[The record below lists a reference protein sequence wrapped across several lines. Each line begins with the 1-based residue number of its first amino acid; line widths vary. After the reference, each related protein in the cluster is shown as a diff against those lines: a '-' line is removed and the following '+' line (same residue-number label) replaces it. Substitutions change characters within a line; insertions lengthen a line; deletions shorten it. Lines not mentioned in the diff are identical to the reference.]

1 MLTVWGRRSAFNV
14 QKVLWLVGE
23 LGLAH
28 RHVEAGGGFGGLDDP
43 AFLRMNPHG
52 RVPVIDDDGTV
63 VWESHSILRY
73 LAARHGDEVL
83 WPADPG
89 ARARADRWMD
99 WTLASLQRDF
109 MDLFWGF
116 YRTPAPERDWPAIRA
131 AQARLENHYRLLD
144 RELGDRAY
152 LAGPD
157 FTLADIPAGATLF
170 RYFELEIDRPT
181 LPGVEAWYRRLRR
194 RPAYQ
199 THVMQPFDEL
209 QGRLG
214 Y

>member
-73 LAARHGDEVL
+73 LAARHGDEDL

-131 AQARLENHYRLLD
+131 ARARLENHYRLLD

-152 LAGPD
+152 LAGRISPW
-157 FTLADIPAGATLF
+157 
-170 RYFELEIDRPT
+170 PT
-181 LPGVEAWYRRLRR
+181 S
-194 RPAYQ
+194 RPARLCSA
-199 THVMQPFDEL
+199 TSSSRST
-209 QGRLG
+209 GRP
-214 Y
+214 YPA